1 MDGNWRSQ
9 QVKFLR
15 GALLDRPKT
24 EEEPGKIV
32 FASIPY
38 IFSNKNE
45 EAADLDP
52 PPLLCHQPILITI
65 FLQN

>member
-1 MDGNWRSQ
+1 
-9 QVKFLR
+9 
-15 GALLDRPKT
+15 LDRPKT

-45 EAADLDP
+45 EAADSNP
-52 PPLLCHQPILITI
+52 PPLLCHQSALIRR
-65 FLQN
+65 